1 MSREWDKNNMATM
14 SANVKKELAED
25 FRRIAAERGTTPAGL
40 IRGFVQA
47 TVNPA
52 PEDSDV
58 GSVSFPVSYRNFDRI
73 NAEIAHHNPNHIPG
87 NKMLDHI
94 LDTYFSIA
102 ETLRK

>member
-25 FRRIAAERGTTPAGL
+25 FRKIAAERGTTPAGL

-58 GSVSFPVSYRNFDRI
+58 GSVSFPVSYRNVDRI

-102 ETLRK
+102 DSLRK

>member
-1 MSREWDKNNMATM
+1 MGQEQHGDHVRKRQEGAG
-14 SANVKKELAED
+14 
-25 FRRIAAERGTTPAGL
+25 RRFPERGTTPAGL

-58 GSVSFPVSYRNFDRI
+58 GSVSFPVSYRNVDRI

>member
-1 MSREWDKNNMATM
+1 MPAPCLTAQKQTCSP
-14 SANVKKELAED
+14 
-25 FRRIAAERGTTPAGL
+25 AAERGTTPAGL

-47 TVNPA
+47 TANPA

-58 GSVSFPVSYRNFDRI
+58 GSVSFPVSYRNVDRI
-73 NAEIAHHNPNHIPG
+73 NAEIAHHNPSHIPG

>member
-58 GSVSFPVSYRNFDRI
+58 GSVSFPMSYRNVDRI

>member
-25 FRRIAAERGTTPAGL
+25 FRKIAAERGTTPAGL

-58 GSVSFPVSYRNFDRI
+58 GSVSFPVSYRNVDRI

-87 NKMLDHI
+87 NKMLDRI

>member
-1 MSREWDKNNMATM
+1 MSREWDKNNMATV

-25 FRRIAAERGTTPAGL
+25 FRKIAAERGMTPAGL

-58 GSVSFPVSYRNFDRI
+58 GSVSFPVSYRNVDRI
-73 NAEIAHHNPNHIPG
+73 NAEITHHNPNHIPG

>member
-1 MSREWDKNNMATM
+1 MSKEWDKNNMATM
-14 SANVKKELAED
+14 STNVKKELADE
-25 FRRIAAERGTTPAGL
+25 FRKIAAERGTTPAGL

-58 GSVSFPVSYRNFDRI
+58 GSVPFPVSYRNVDRI
-73 NAEIAHHNPNHIPG
+73 NAEIAHHNPDGIPG
-87 NKMLDHI
+87 SKMLDHI

-102 ETLRK
+102 ATLRK

>member
-1 MSREWDKNNMATM
+1 M
-14 SANVKKELAED
+14 
-25 FRRIAAERGTTPAGL
+25 AERGTTPAGL

-58 GSVSFPVSYRNFDRI
+58 GSVSFPVSYRNVDRI
-73 NAEIAHHNPNHIPG
+73 NAEIAHHNHNPNHIPG

>member
-1 MSREWDKNNMATM
+1 MPKQTCSPA
-14 SANVKKELAED
+14 L
-25 FRRIAAERGTTPAGL
+25 AERGTTPAGL

-52 PEDSDV
+52 PEDGDV
-58 GSVSFPVSYRNFDRI
+58 GSVSFPVSYRNVDRI

-94 LDTYFSIA
+94 LDAYFSIA

>member
-58 GSVSFPVSYRNFDRI
+58 GSVSFPVSYRNVDRI

-102 ETLRK
+102 DTLRK

>member
-1 MSREWDKNNMATM
+1 MSKEWDKNNMATM

-25 FRRIAAERGTTPAGL
+25 FRKIAAERGTTPAGL

-58 GSVSFPVSYRNFDRI
+58 GSVSFPVS
-73 NAEIAHHNPNHIPG
+73 
-87 NKMLDHI
+87 
-94 LDTYFSIA
+94 
-102 ETLRK
+102 